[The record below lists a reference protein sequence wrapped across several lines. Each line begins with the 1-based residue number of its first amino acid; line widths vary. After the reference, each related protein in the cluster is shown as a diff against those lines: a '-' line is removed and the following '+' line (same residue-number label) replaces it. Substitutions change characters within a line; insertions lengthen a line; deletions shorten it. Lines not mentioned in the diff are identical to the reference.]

1 MTRQGFVDLNGEDA
15 FFSGRLGVV
24 CRRMITFAGNVMQVN
39 RELHFLKNQ
48 CNLEK
53 AKHWTKQIKKKQWLY
68 R

>member
-48 CNLEK
+48 
-53 AKHWTKQIKKKQWLY
+53 
-68 R
+68 